1 MKYAILI
8 NSNGAYLVKEE
19 GITDLEKAKARFHH
33 WCEVYHNSE
42 DLAKATIILADE
54 QFDAVEG
61 KKEVIVHEIAVAE

>member
-19 GITDLEKAKARFHH
+19 GITELETAKARFHH
-33 WCEVYHNSE
+33 WCETYHSAK
-42 DLAKATIILADE
+42 DVIKATVVLADE

-61 KKEVIVHEIAVAE
+61 KKEVIVHEVTE